1 MHFLLPDLR
10 RRSGSG
16 FDREVA
22 AAAARVPEI
31 TNSTSVLFEYS
42 CDL

>member
-1 MHFLLPDLR
+1 MHFLLPNLR
-10 RRSGSG
+10 HRSGSG
-16 FDREVA
+16 IDHEVA
-22 AAAARVPEI
+22 AAAAHVPEI